1 MAAGK
6 SFGSASREPRAPR
19 RSFGAPC
26 FNEKKYFYR
35 ARVLRRARRVAAS
48 AGRQEHREAVMTSD
62 EAAALVSRCYQAEW
76 SAAVAHYNVAQ
87 LHQRLNQLEAAV
99 AENIPPLPLPA
110 VADSS
115 AGAGAASG
123 EDVTMEESAELAVQP
138 SVRPDVQ
145 EAARPAGEPDVRPGS
160 HPMASNA
167 AQKASTVASASEPAK
182 DAAAT
187 CTPDA
192 SLSDSA
198 EAADRLLGRW
208 AVLHGLQAE
217 PDLNER
223 LVRVGSQRPNGRFE
237 TVRPGSGRNPA
248 VRPAN
253 LRVLLEEF
261 NGRAAGDTMD
271 FDDGEIELLGFDAQE
286 SYWAC
291 QKAHMYLWIPAYNF
305 R

>member
-1 MAAGK
+1 MAA
-6 SFGSASREPRAPR
+6 SSSSGSASRETRAPR
-19 RSFGAPC
+19 RSFGAPF
-26 FNEKKYFYR
+26 FNEKEYFYR
-35 ARVLRRARRVAAS
+35 ARVLRRARKVAAS
-48 AGRQEHREAVMTSD
+48 AGRQQHRETVMTSD

-123 EDVTMEESAELAVQP
+123 EDVTMEESAEHAGQP
-138 SVRPDVQ
+138 FVRPVVQ
-145 EAARPAGEPDVRPGS
+145 EAARPAGEPDVQPGS

-167 AQKASTVASASEPAK
+167 AQKASTVARASEPAK
-182 DAAAT
+182 DAPAT
-187 CTPDA
+187 STPDA

-217 PDLNER
+217 PDFNGR

-237 TVRPGSGRNPA
+237 TVRPGSGRNLA

-271 FDDGEIELLGFDAQE
+271 FGDGEIVLLGFDAQE

-291 QKAHMYLWIPAYNF
+291 QKAHMYLWIAAYNF